1 MTKDDLFLKHCIN
14 FAFSENRFFKGF
26 ALWAV
31 PANAVGDVGVI
42 CGAVIESDYFAGC
55 FSAGAGLLS

>member
-1 MTKDDLFLKHCIN
+1 MTKHNLFLKYCIN

-26 ALWAV
+26 ALRAV
-31 PANAVGDVGVI
+31 PANAVGYVGVV

-55 FSAGAGLLS
+55 LAAGAGLLS